1 MPHIKSFQR
10 RSLISGSYTAAD
22 NQPHNDQKKT
32 HTNPE
37 CTKTL
42 TLYKQMT
49 LVKMHNKKYTKS
61 KKNTYVP
68 TCAYRCA
75 QLWYTLH
82 HRTILFNLPHY
93 P

>member
-61 KKNTYVP
+61 KKKHLRAHMCISLCTTVVHITSQNNS
-68 TCAYRCA
+68 
-75 QLWYTLH
+75 
-82 HRTILFNLPHY
+82 I
-93 P
+93 